1 MVENYLNQLVSTFG
15 VLYIKL
21 HQYHWFVEGDKF
33 FTLHETFED
42 YYDEVNDYLDEYA
55 ERMLALELAP
65 VSTLQEFLDNT
76 WIKEH
81 PYKTKMDYT
90 EMVQSVKNDFTI
102 IIGKLQ
108 QGIEMTAEAGDDVT
122 NDMLIAT
129 KTSLEKHTWM
139 LRAFLK

>member
-81 PYKTKMDYT
+81 PYKTKMDYK
-90 EMVQSVKNDFTI
+90 EMVQSVKNDFTL

-108 QGIEMTAEAGDDVT
+108 QGIELTAEAGDDVT

>member
-81 PYKTKMDYT
+81 PYKAKMDYT

>member
-1 MVENYLNQLVSTFG
+1 MVENYLNQLVGTLG

-42 YYDEVNDYLDEYA
+42 YYDEINENLDEFA

-65 VSTLQEFLDNT
+65 VSTLQEFIDVA

-81 PYKTKMDYT
+81 PYTKKMDYK

-102 IIGKLQ
+102 LIGKLQ
-108 QGIEMTAEAGDDVT
+108 QGIELMEEAKDDVT
-122 NDMLIAT
+122 VDMLIDF
-129 KTSLEKHTWM
+129 KNSLEKHNWM